1 VTATVEQMVATEGEW
16 DNGSVAGLDPESD
29 IGFWNMSPS
38 SAEQVTV
45 QIRTVLDRA
54 WEYIAL
60 AYKGRAF
67 VALGY
72 ANWDDYVD
80 ARFGDVRISVPREH
94 RAQVVNALAGVRMSV
109 RAIAKLLGVGVGT
122 VHRELSKSS
131 AVPDGTPGGDAER
144 PPTIGL
150 DGKEYPAR
158 RKAIRQPCSTCGEEH
173 PAADGE
179 CPWDLFA
186 QGRAPHPRGGAAQPD
201 SDGEDLMYGKP
212 DRAVSKS
219 KPSKK
224 LSAPHVPGEEE
235 PQEPADLVPAA
246 VDFDAPLELILRME
260 SIVDELAELSELVLA
275 LEAAIA
281 GQERVVANV
290 DLAGQVSRLGDDLSG
305 GFADLPA
312 LATRLTQVAAALRT
326 H

>member
-1 VTATVEQMVATEGEW
+1 MTVAVEQQVTADEEW
-16 DNGSVAGLDPESD
+16 DNRSVAGLDPEAD
-29 IGFWNMSPS
+29 IGFWTMSPS

-94 RAQVVNALAGVRMSV
+94 RTQVVNALAGVRMSV

-131 AVPDGTPGGDAER
+131 AVPNGTPGDDER
-144 PPTIGL
+144 LPTIGL
-150 DGKEYPAR
+150 DGKEYPSR
-158 RKAIRQPCSTCGEEH
+158 RKPIRQPCSTCGEEH
-173 PAADGE
+173 PTAGGE

-186 QGRAPHPRGGAAQPD
+186 QGRAPHPHGDAGQPD
-201 SDGEDLMYGKP
+201 ADAGEDRTYGNP
-212 DRAVSKS
+212 ARTVSKP

-224 LSAPHVPGEEE
+224 PTAPDVAGMNETPAPPEGLVDEVTAWSAP
-235 PQEPADLVPAA
+235 
-246 VDFDAPLELILRME
+246 
-260 SIVDELAELSELVLA
+260 
-275 LEAAIA
+275 
-281 GQERVVANV
+281 
-290 DLAGQVSRLGDDLSG
+290 
-305 GFADLPA
+305 
-312 LATRLTQVAAALRT
+312 
-326 H
+326 

>member
-1 VTATVEQMVATEGEW
+1 MTVAVEQQVAADEEW
-16 DNGSVAGLDPESD
+16 DNRSVAGLDPEAD
-29 IGFWNMSPS
+29 IGFWTMSPS

-122 VHRELSKSS
+122 VHRELSRSS
-131 AVPDGTPGGDAER
+131 AVPDGTPGGVTNAR
-144 PPTIGL
+144 RRIGR

-158 RKAIRQPCSTCGEEH
+158 RKPVRQPCSTCGEEH
-173 PAADGE
+173 PAGTTESALGT
-179 CPWDLFA
+179 CSR
-186 QGRAPHPRGGAAQPD
+186 RAERRIREVALRSRIATAKTSPTASRIVRSRSQ
-201 SDGEDLMYGKP
+201 SLRKS
-212 DRAVSKS
+212 RAHRTSRARS
-219 KPSKK
+219 
-224 LSAPHVPGEEE
+224 E
-235 PQEPADLVPAA
+235 PQEPAEELVPAT
-246 VDFDAPLELILRME
+246 VDLDAPLELILRME
-260 SIVDELAELSELVLA
+260 SIVEELAELSELVLA
-275 LEAAIA
+275 LEDAIA
-281 GQERVVANV
+281 GRDRVVAN
-290 DLAGQVSRLGDDLSG
+290 DRPRWPGQSAR
-305 GFADLPA
+305 
-312 LATRLTQVAAALRT
+312 R
-326 H
+326 

>member
-1 VTATVEQMVATEGEW
+1 MTAVVDQPVAAECELV
-16 DNGSVAGLDPESD
+16 NGSVAGLDPEAD

-38 SAEQVTV
+38 SAEQVTL

-122 VHRELSKSS
+122 VHRELSRPS
-131 AVPDGTPGGDAER
+131 AVPDGTPGGGDER

-150 DGKEYPAR
+150 DGKESPAR
-158 RKAIRQPCSTCGEEH
+158 RKSVIQPCSTCGAEL
-173 PAADGE
+173 PAGDGE
-179 CPWDLFA
+179 CP
-186 QGRAPHPRGGAAQPD
+186 
-201 SDGEDLMYGKP
+201 
-212 DRAVSKS
+212 
-219 KPSKK
+219 
-224 LSAPHVPGEEE
+224 
-235 PQEPADLVPAA
+235 
-246 VDFDAPLELILRME
+246 
-260 SIVDELAELSELVLA
+260 
-275 LEAAIA
+275 
-281 GQERVVANV
+281 
-290 DLAGQVSRLGDDLSG
+290 
-305 GFADLPA
+305 
-312 LATRLTQVAAALRT
+312 
-326 H
+326 

>member
-1 VTATVEQMVATEGEW
+1 MTVAVEQQAGADGEW
-16 DNGSVAGLDPESD
+16 VNGSVAGLDPEAD

-72 ANWDDYVD
+72 ASWDDYVD

-94 RAQVVNALAGVRMSV
+94 RTQVVNTLAGVRMSV

-122 VHRELSKSS
+122 VHRELSKS
-131 AVPDGTPGGDAER
+131 AVPNGTPGGGDER

-150 DGKEYPAR
+150 DGKEYPSR
-158 RKAIRQPCSTCGEEH
+158 RTPIRQPCSTCGEEH
-173 PAADGE
+173 PADGEE

-186 QGRAPHPRGGAAQPD
+186 QGRAPHPRGGAGQPD
-201 SDGEDLMYGKP
+201 SEAGEDLTYGKP
-212 DRAVSKS
+212 DRTVSNRKLS
-219 KPSKK
+219 KKPTAPRVPSKNETH
-224 LSAPHVPGEEE
+224 APAQDPVR
-235 PQEPADLVPAA
+235 A

-281 GQERVVANV
+281 GNERVVANV

-312 LATRLTQVAAALRT
+312 LAARLIQVAAALRT